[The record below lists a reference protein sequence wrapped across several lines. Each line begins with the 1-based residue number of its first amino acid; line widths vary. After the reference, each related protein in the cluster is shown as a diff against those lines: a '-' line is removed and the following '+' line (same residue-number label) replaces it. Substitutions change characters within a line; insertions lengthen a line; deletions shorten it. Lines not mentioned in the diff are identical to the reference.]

1 MAANNG
7 GDKGTR
13 NLVIVMVSFI
23 VVVGVVFSL
32 ISNRSSTT
40 AAIPASVS
48 ADDGYGIVL
57 NPNTKP
63 TIDVYVDYQCPA
75 CRAFEIINGGY
86 LNEVIAQNKAKVVF
100 HPMTFIGPESILA
113 ANAAACAADEN
124 EFMAMNLA
132 LFQDQ
137 SAEENSG
144 KWQGDALLNIGK
156 SIGINSAK
164 FETCIKDGSYVN
176 WTGNVATA
184 TAKADVNGTPT
195 IFINGKELDRSKE
208 NNEYGDPV
216 KFRAALAAGGVK

>member
-40 AAIPASVS
+40 AAVPASVS
-48 ADDGYGIVL
+48 AEDGYGIVL

-63 TIDVYVDYQCPA
+63 TLDVYVDYQCPA
-75 CRAFEIINGGY
+75 CRAFEILNGGY

-195 IFINGKELDRSKE
+195 IFVNGKELDRSKE

>member
-13 NLVIVMVSFI
+13 NLVIIMISFI

-40 AAIPASVS
+40 AAVPASVS

-195 IFINGKELDRSKE
+195 IFVNGKELDRSKE

>member
-13 NLVIVMVSFI
+13 NLVIVMISFI

-40 AAIPASVS
+40 VAVPASVS
-48 ADDGYGIVL
+48 AEDGYGIVL
-57 NPNTKP
+57 NPNAKP

-195 IFINGKELDRSKE
+195 IFVNGKELDRSKE

>member
-63 TIDVYVDYQCPA
+63 TIDVYIDYQCPA
-75 CRAFEIINGGY
+75 CRAFEILNGGY

-195 IFINGKELDRSKE
+195 IFVNGKELDRSKE

>member
-48 ADDGYGIVL
+48 SDDGYGIVL

-195 IFINGKELDRSKE
+195 IFVNGKELDRSKE

>member
-32 ISNRSSTT
+32 ISNRSNTT

-195 IFINGKELDRSKE
+195 IFVNGKELDRSKE

>member
-1 MAANNG
+1 MAANND

-13 NLVIVMVSFI
+13 NLVIVMISFI

-40 AAIPASVS
+40 AAVPASVS
-48 ADDGYGIVL
+48 AEDGYGIVL
-57 NPNTKP
+57 NPNAKP

-86 LNEVIAQNKAKVVF
+86 LNEVIAQNKAKFVF

-195 IFINGKELDRSKE
+195 IFVNGKELDRSKE

>member
-1 MAANNG
+1 MTSNNG

-23 VVVGVVFSL
+23 VLVGVVFSL

-48 ADDGYGIVL
+48 AEDGYGIVL
-57 NPNTKP
+57 NPTAKP
-63 TIDVYVDYQCPA
+63 TIVVYVDYQCPA

-124 EFMAMNLA
+124 EFVAMNLA

-137 SAEENSG
+137 SAQENSG

-164 FETCIKDGSYVN
+164 FEKCIKDGSYVK

-184 TAKADVNGTPT
+184 TAQADVNGTPT
-195 IFINGKELDRSKE
+195 IFVNGKELDRSKE

-216 KFRAALAAGGVK
+216 KFKAALSAGGVK